1 MRFSKTSRDFKVQK
15 IASTTRRLLCSG
27 SADSSISYSR
37 SLSLRSDRLKEA
49 TSHSGAPLDTTTEER
64 LIRPA
69 RNVSG
74 SLRLPGDK
82 SISHRYAMLGAFAE
96 GTSRFTNFSTGADC
110 ASTLA
115 CMEALG
121 AAVNRIGNEA
131 VEITGVAG
139 RVTPS
144 GSPLDRGNCGSTM
157 RMISGLLSPQ
167 QGSFTLIGDASLSRR
182 PMERIR
188 KPLEAMGAK
197 LTLTDGHAP
206 LTIEGTSLKPIDY
219 TTPVPSAQVKTCV
232 LLAGLQTAGTTTVRE
247 AVRTRD
253 HSELALRAF
262 GATLT
267 RTLDSVSIP
276 GPQSLHAISAAVPG
290 DISSAAFFL
299 CAAALFPGSGLV
311 LDSLGLNPTRAT
323 LLDVLTALGAHIA
336 VLNLEEQN
344 AELVGTVQVTAP
356 PEGLGSTTISGALA
370 AQLIDELP
378 ALAAIGPFTSGG
390 IRIRDARELRV
401 KESDR
406 IALVVRNLRAMG
418 AEVEEFEDG
427 LDVPGGQTLHG
438 ATIDSGGDHRIAMAF
453 SVAALRAEGDT
464 LIQGAESAAISFPE
478 FFDLLDLVAE
488 R

>member
-1 MRFSKTSRDFKVQK
+1 M
-15 IASTTRRLLCSG
+15 
-27 SADSSISYSR
+27 
-37 SLSLRSDRLKEA
+37 
-49 TSHSGAPLDTTTEER
+49 HTTTEER

-69 RNVSG
+69 RNVYG

-82 SISHRYAMLGAFAE
+82 SISHRYGMLAAFAE
-96 GTSRFTNFSTGADC
+96 GTSRFANFSTGADC

-115 CMEALG
+115 CMQTLG
-121 AAVNRIGNEA
+121 ATVCSPGDGTIE
-131 VEITGVAG
+131 VTGVAG
-139 RVTPS
+139 RVTSQDP
-144 GSPLDRGNCGSTM
+144 GTDHPLDCGNSGSTM
-157 RMISGLLSPQ
+157 RMISGLLAPQ
-167 QGSFTLIGDASLSRR
+167 QGSFTLVGDQSLSRR

-206 LTIEGTSLKPIDY
+206 LTIQGAPLKSIDY

-232 LLAGLQTAGTTTVRE
+232 LLAGLQTSGTTTVRE
-247 AVRTRD
+247 SIRTRD

-262 GATLT
+262 GAEL
-267 RTLDSVSIP
+267 RQERDSVSIT
-276 GPQSLHAISAAVPG
+276 GPQALHAIDAIVPG
-290 DISSAAFFL
+290 DMSSAAFFL
-299 CAAALFPGSGLV
+299 CAASMFPGSTLL

-323 LLDVLTALGAHIA
+323 LLDVLTSLGARIA
-336 VLNLEEQN
+336 VLHLEEKN
-344 AELVGTVQVTAP
+344 AELVGSVQISAP
-356 PEGLGSTTISGALA
+356 REGLGTAEVSGSLA

-378 ALAAIGPFTSGG
+378 VLAAIAPYTSGG

-406 IALVVRNLRAMG
+406 IALVAKNLRAMG
-418 AEVEEFEDG
+418 AQVEEFEDG
-427 LDVPGGQTLHG
+427 LDVPGGQSLHG

-464 LIQGAESAAISFPE
+464 LIQGSESAAISFPE

>member
-1 MRFSKTSRDFKVQK
+1 MPTDPQ
-15 IASTTRRLLCSG
+15 
-27 SADSSISYSR
+27 
-37 SLSLRSDRLKEA
+37 
-49 TSHSGAPLDTTTEER
+49 ER

-69 RNVSG
+69 RNVYG

-82 SISHRYAMLGAFAE
+82 SISHRYGMLAAFAE

-110 ASTLA
+110 ASTLS
-115 CMEALG
+115 CMKAIG
-121 AAVNRIGNEA
+121 ATINSISDGA
-131 VEITGVAG
+131 VEITGVSG

-144 GSPLDRGNCGSTM
+144 NQPLDCGNSGSSM
-157 RMISGLLSPQ
+157 RMISGLLAPQ
-167 QGSFTLIGDASLSRR
+167 MGRFTLIGDASLSRR
-182 PMERIR
+182 PMDRIR
-188 KPLEAMGAK
+188 KPLEAMGAS

-206 LTIEGTSLKPIDY
+206 LTIHGNPLQPICY

-232 LLAGLQTAGTTTVRE
+232 LLAGLQTTGTTTVRE

-267 RTLDSVSIP
+267 RTLDSVSIS

-299 CAAALFPGSGLV
+299 CAAAIFPGSGLV

-323 LLDVLTALGAHIA
+323 LLDVLTALGARIA
-336 VLNLEEQN
+336 VLNLEEKN
-344 AELVGTVQVTAP
+344 AELVGTVQISAP
-356 PEGLGSTTISGALA
+356 PEGLGSTEVSGALA

-378 ALAAIGPFTSGG
+378 VLAAIAPYTSGG

-406 IALVVRNLRAMG
+406 IALVVKNLRAMG
-418 AEVEEFEDG
+418 AEVAEFEDG

-438 ATIDSGGDHRIAMAF
+438 AAIDSGGDHRIAMAF
-453 SVAALRAEGDT
+453 SVAALRAQGET

>member
-1 MRFSKTSRDFKVQK
+1 MHTAVQ
-15 IASTTRRLLCSG
+15 
-27 SADSSISYSR
+27 
-37 SLSLRSDRLKEA
+37 
-49 TSHSGAPLDTTTEER
+49 ER

-69 RNVSG
+69 RNILG

-82 SISHRYAMLGAFAE
+82 SISHRYAMLGAFAA

-121 AAVNRIGNEA
+121 AKVNRLGGDA
-131 VEITGVAG
+131 VEITGVGG
-139 RVTPS
+139 RVTPANH
-144 GSPLDRGNCGSTM
+144 PLDCGNSGSTM
-157 RMISGLLSPQ
+157 RMLSGLLAPQ

-188 KPLEAMGAK
+188 KPLESMGAR

-206 LTIEGTSLKPIDY
+206 LTIEGAPLTAIDY

-232 LLAGLQTAGTTTVRE
+232 LLAGLQTPGTTTVRE
-247 AVRTRD
+247 SVRTRD

-262 GATLT
+262 GATVT
-267 RTLDSVSIP
+267 RAIGFVSIE
-276 GPQSLHAISAAVPG
+276 GPQQLHGIEAAVPG
-290 DISSAAFFL
+290 DISSAAFFM

-311 LDSLGLNPTRAT
+311 IDSLGLNPTRAT
-323 LLDVLTALGAHIA
+323 LLDVLTALGAHIS
-336 VLNLEEQN
+336 VLNLEEKH
-344 AELVGTVQVTAP
+344 AELVGTVQISAP
-356 PEGLGSTTISGALA
+356 AQGLGSTEVSGALA

-378 ALAAIGPFTSGG
+378 VLAAIAPSTSGG
-390 IRIRDARELRV
+390 IRIRDAKELRV

-406 IALVVRNLRAMG
+406 IALVAKNLRAMG

-453 SVAALRAEGDT
+453 SVAALKAEGET

-478 FFDLLDLVAE
+478 FFELLDLVAE

>member
-1 MRFSKTSRDFKVQK
+1 MHNAGQ
-15 IASTTRRLLCSG
+15 
-27 SADSSISYSR
+27 
-37 SLSLRSDRLKEA
+37 
-49 TSHSGAPLDTTTEER
+49 ER

-69 RNVSG
+69 SNILG

-121 AAVNRIGNEA
+121 AKVNRLGDQAI
-131 VEITGVAG
+131 EITGVAG
-139 RVTPS
+139 RVTPAAH
-144 GSPLDRGNCGSTM
+144 PLDCGNSGSTM
-157 RMISGLLSPQ
+157 RMMSGLLAPQ
-167 QGSFTLIGDASLSRR
+167 QGRFTLIGDASLSRR

-188 KPLEAMGAK
+188 KPLQAMGAR

-206 LTIEGTSLKPIDY
+206 LTIDGGPLNPIDF
-219 TTPVPSAQVKTCV
+219 TIPVPSAQVKTCV
-232 LLAGLQTAGTTTVRE
+232 LLAGLQTAGTTTVCE
-247 AVRTRD
+247 AVHTRD

-267 RTLDSVSIP
+267 RTIDSVSIS
-276 GPQSLHAISAAVPG
+276 GPQSLHGIEAAVPG

-299 CAAALFPGSGLV
+299 CAAALFPGSALV
-311 LDSLGLNPTRAT
+311 IDALGLNPTRAT

-336 VLNLEEQN
+336 VLNIEEKH
-344 AELVGTVQVTAP
+344 AELVGTVQVSAP
-356 PEGLGSTTISGALA
+356 AEGMGSTEVSGALA

-378 ALAAIGPFTSGG
+378 VLAAIAPFTRGG
-390 IRIRDARELRV
+390 IRIRDAKELRV

-406 IALVVRNLRAMG
+406 IALVAKNLRSMG
-418 AEVEEFEDG
+418 AEVTEFEDG
-427 LDVPGGQTLHG
+427 LDVPGGQKLHG

-453 SVAALRAEGDT
+453 SVAALRAEGET

>member
-1 MRFSKTSRDFKVQK
+1 LHT
-15 IASTTRRLLCSG
+15 
-27 SADSSISYSR
+27 
-37 SLSLRSDRLKEA
+37 
-49 TSHSGAPLDTTTEER
+49 PTEER
-64 LIRPA
+64 IIRPA
-69 RNVSG
+69 KNIYG

-82 SISHRYAMLGAFAE
+82 SISHRYGMLAAFAE

-121 AAVNRIGNEA
+121 ARVRRLEDGS
-131 VEITGVAG
+131 VEVVGVGG
-139 RVTPS
+139 RVTPCDT
-144 GSPLDRGNCGSTM
+144 PLDCGNSGSTM
-157 RMISGLLSPQ
+157 RMISGLLAPQ
-167 QGSFTLIGDASLSRR
+167 EGRFTLVGDESLSRR

-188 KPLEAMGAK
+188 KPLEEMGAH

-206 LTIEGTSLKPIDY
+206 MTIVGGPLQAIDY
-219 TTPVPSAQVKTCV
+219 TTPVPSAQVKTCI

-262 GATLT
+262 GATVE
-267 RTLDSVSIP
+267 RSLDSVSIA
-276 GPQSLHAISAAVPG
+276 GPQKLRAIEAAVPG

-299 CAAALFPGSGLV
+299 CAAALFPGSSLV
-311 LDSLGLNPTRAT
+311 LDSLGLNPTRAA
-323 LLDVLTALGAHIA
+323 LLDVLTALGARIS
-336 VLNLEEQN
+336 VLNLEEKN
-344 AELVGTVQVTAP
+344 AELVGTVQITAP
-356 PEGLGSTTISGALA
+356 PEGLGSTAISGALA

-418 AEVEEFEDG
+418 AEVAEFEDG

-453 SVAALRAEGDT
+453 SVAALRAEGET
-464 LIQGAESAAISFPE
+464 RIQGAESAAISFPE
-478 FFDLLDLVAE
+478 FCDLLDLVAE